1 MPSRMRRSS
10 EQRPIGLRAWAVSL
24 VLVMGGAWAVFH
36 FVDPRRLAG
45 RWPFG
50 VERSEVDAY
59 AAVAA
64 LPFAEKDSVR
74 VPVLYLGPTRRSGS
88 CWPADRGRG
97 RDTRW
102 METNGFGD
110 SVDVRPLRSAAD
122 GLHVRLRPGSE
133 LRGQRSFTLRPA
145 TDELLRARFVQLL
158 ATELEVLAPEL
169 SLVRVI
175 SCGKDLGIHVKEEV
189 PDGHFLAR
197 HGVSGATAVDLVFD
211 PRLGHDLV
219 PHVKGDSLAN
229 AGLRALWS
237 GAGQHADAVAPALW
251 APWAL
256 LRSLA
261 APRDPWGGEHPAA
274 YMVTEQQLIPVY
286 RAPRPDQRGPART
299 MRSGPV
305 TDLVGTEP
313 FMRSFR
319 AAQDRLTTKRGELRE
334 RLLLVAA
341 TWVPVLHA
349 GEAVH
354 VHMARAE
361 ALIDELLRSLQD
373 RELVGRLGLP
383 VEPWPGYALLAG
395 QEQPLASATGV
406 VEADA
411 LAELERT
418 TKLVVQGDSV
428 VFPRGK
434 YRIDGAIRFPQGH
447 RVILLPGARIE
458 LGSDAQL
465 QVRGPLEVRGTKL
478 NPVFI
483 RPAAREVQHNGLEVI
498 ASGRDTVLLSGL
510 QMSGARAGGTL
521 VRLQGA
527 AKVRAEGCMLD
538 GAPGGTLVHAVGGDV
553 ELLGGVLQGGTIR
566 FTQTKALVKDVI
578 MRGATRG
585 RGAGGMLVEGGRV
598 RVEGGAFVAQSGAG
612 LTCNSA
618 AQVLMLGSTIEGC
631 ATAMKV
637 GDGATVYADDVRFR
651 SNDLVF
657 SVRSEGTLRGGS
669 RVLLYRNSFADNGR
683 DREVDGGSTITDG
696 GTLPEDVRTG
706 ARFIP

>member
-1 MPSRMRRSS
+1 MRRSS

-36 FVDPRRLAG
+36 FVDPHRLAG

-50 VERSEVDAY
+50 VDRTEVDAY
-59 AAVAA
+59 AAVAV

-110 SVDVRPLRSAAD
+110 SVDVRPLRSEAD

-169 SLVRVI
+169 SLIRVI

-197 HGVSGATAVDLVFD
+197 HGVSGATAIELVFD

-219 PHVKGDSLAN
+219 PRVKGDSLAN
-229 AGLRALWS
+229 ERLRALWS
-237 GAGQHADAVAPALW
+237 SSGRHGDAVGVGAW
-251 APWAL
+251 SHWSL
-256 LRSLA
+256 LRMLA
-261 APRDPWGGEHPAA
+261 SPDDPWGGEHPSAFMA
-274 YMVTEQQLIPVY
+274 TEQQLIPVF
-286 RAPRPDQRGPART
+286 RAPRPDLRGPART

-305 TDLVGTEP
+305 TALVGTEP
-313 FMRSFR
+313 FVRSFR

-334 RLLLVAA
+334 RLLLVAT
-341 TWVPVLHA
+341 TWVPMLHT

-383 VEPWPGYALLAG
+383 VEPWPGYALLAS
-395 QEQPLASATGV
+395 EHAPLLSGSEV
-406 VEADA
+406 QEADA
-411 LAELERT
+411 LAELRRT
-418 TKLVVQGDSV
+418 TKLVVEGDSV

-434 YRIDGAIRFPQGH
+434 YRINGALRFPQGH

-458 LGSDAQL
+458 LGADAQL

-478 NPVFI
+478 NPVFV
-483 RPAAREVQHNGLEVI
+483 RPAEKGMPHQGLDVVGGAGDAAHI
-498 ASGRDTVLLSGL
+498 SGL
-510 QMSGARAGGTL
+510 QMSGGRADRALVRMQGMAQVVVQGSVLEGASGGTL
-521 VRLQGA
+521 LHVL
-527 AKVRAEGCMLD
+527 
-538 GAPGGTLVHAVGGDV
+538 GGEV
-553 ELLGGVLQGGTIR
+553 ELRGGMMQGGAVQL
-566 FTQTKALVKDVI
+566 TQTKALLKDVLL
-578 MRGATRG
+578 RGAARG
-585 RGAGGMLVEGGRV
+585 RGAGGVVVEGGLV
-598 RVEGGAFVAQSGAG
+598 RIEGGATMGQEGAG
-612 LTCNSA
+612 VRCSSA
-618 AQVLMLGSTIEGC
+618 AKVLLLGAVIDGC
-631 ATAMKV
+631 AIGLEV
-637 GDGATVYADDVRFR
+637 RDGATVHVDDVRFR
-651 SNDLVF
+651 KNDLVF
-657 SVRSEGTLRGGS
+657 SVSSAGSVRGSS
-669 RVLLYRNSFADNGR
+669 RVVLYRNSFQDNGR
-683 DREVDGGSTITDG
+683 DREVDADSSVNEV
-696 GTLPEDVRTG
+696 GTLMEAVRSG
-706 ARFIP
+706 ERFIP